1 LGKPY
6 RIKPRCYWELNTW
19 EPDGNTLRTREKT
32 ENPFPN
38 LSPLKKKTK
47 ERKKTGPLMRVHA
60 ESFLIGCMKL
70 LFPKQMGP
78 KLWDIVSKLFVFQ
91 ISAM

>member
-6 RIKPRCYWELNTW
+6 RIKLRCYWELNTW

-38 LSPLKKKTK
+38 LSPEKKK
-47 ERKKTGPLMRVHA
+47 EKKNWTPN
-60 ESFLIGCMKL
+60 
-70 LFPKQMGP
+70 
-78 KLWDIVSKLFVFQ
+78 
-91 ISAM
+91 